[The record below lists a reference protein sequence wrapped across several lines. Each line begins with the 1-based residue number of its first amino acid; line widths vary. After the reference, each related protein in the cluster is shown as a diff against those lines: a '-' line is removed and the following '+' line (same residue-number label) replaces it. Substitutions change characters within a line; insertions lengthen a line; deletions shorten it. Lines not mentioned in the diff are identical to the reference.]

1 MKPFAELR
9 KCAQREMVLRRSVY
23 PKLIA
28 GGQLTAAQAMV
39 ELDRMLEVGL
49 VMAALENAV
58 EKAREEIAKIP
69 VDQPVPRVSFLL
81 DALIGYVDEQLIG
94 YVDEQEK
101 QIRERAKAVHDRIII
116 AKPGEVSP

>member
-81 DALIGYVDEQLIG
+81 DALIGYVDEQ
-94 YVDEQEK
+94 EK